1 MKTRLFL
8 YAIGL
13 FSIFLLSACSGYRLD
28 SGQYTMTLKLD
39 DQEENLPKLVFL
51 EKDGKKVTIKSQQE
65 TETLL
70 GTLSGNELKITQSAA
85 AKNITFLGKLTED
98 NRVEGVAKQTEGE
111 IVDFSATFTLVKA
124 TE

>member
-8 YAIGL
+8 CAIGL
-13 FSIFLLSACSGYRLD
+13 FSIFLLCACSGYRLD

-51 EKDGKKVTIKSQQE
+51 EKDGKKVTIKSQQQ

-85 AKNITFLGKLTED
+85 AKNITFLGL
-98 NRVEGVAKQTEGE
+98 
-111 IVDFSATFTLVKA
+111 KA
-124 TE
+124 FAAWGHPGQKTNSNLDVCLNTKWAFL